1 MKKWLSRHARNALA
15 SLGQL
20 SRQPGATALTVV
32 VIGIALALPAS
43 LLMLVQGV
51 QGLAGNWQEV
61 RDFSVYLKPG
71 TTLDTARELAAEL
84 EHRAGIEQAHLVSAD
99 EALADFRADPVFG
112 EALAQL
118 ESNPL
123 PHTLVV
129 RPAAATTPEQLG
141 AIREEF
147 AKRPEVELVQIDT
160 QWLSRLSA
168 MLEVARRT
176 VGFAAILLIA
186 AVIVIVGNTIR
197 LDIQNRRQEIEVSK
211 LLGAEDAFVRR
222 PFLYLGFWYGTL
234 GGAVA
239 LLILVIG
246 LALLTGPVDRLLALY
261 GGSLDSAHLPLGVVL
276 LVFGAGVA
284 AGCAGA
290 WTAVAKHLSAIEP
303 RI

>member
-1 MKKWLSRHARNALA
+1 MTTQLTMHVRNALA
-15 SLGQL
+15 ALGQL
-20 SRQPGATALTVV
+20 SRQPVATAMTVI

-43 LLMLVQGV
+43 LLVLVQGV
-51 QGLAGNWQEV
+51 QGLAGSWQDV

-71 TTLDTARELAAEL
+71 TTLAAAGDLARDLESRSEIEAVRIITAK
-84 EHRAGIEQAHLVSAD
+84 
-99 EALADFRADPVFG
+99 EALADLRANPVFG
-112 EALAQL
+112 EALALL
-118 ESNPL
+118 ENNPL

-129 RPAAATTPEQLG
+129 RPRAQATTGQLD

-147 AKRPEVELVQIDT
+147 AQHPAVDLIQIDT
-160 QWLSRLSA
+160 QWLARLSA

-176 VGFAAILLIA
+176 VGFTALLLIV

-234 GGAVA
+234 GGLVA
-239 LLILVIG
+239 LLILGIG
-246 LALLTGPVDRLLALY
+246 LALLAPPIGRLLTLY
-261 GGSLDSAHLPLGVVL
+261 GRSLDAIPLSPAVIL
-276 LVFGAGVA
+276 LVFVTGVGAG
-284 AGCAGA
+284 CTGA
-290 WTAVAKHLSAIEP
+290 WTAVARHLSAIEP

>member
-1 MKKWLSRHARNALA
+1 MNARLTMHVRNALA
-15 SLGQL
+15 ALGQL
-20 SRQPGATALTVV
+20 SRQPVATAMTVM

-43 LLMLVQGV
+43 LLVLVQGV
-51 QGLAGNWQEV
+51 QGLAGNWQDV

-71 TTLDTARELAAEL
+71 TTLAAARELAGDLESRAE
-84 EHRAGIEQAHLVSAD
+84 IETVRIIAAE
-99 EALADFRADPVFG
+99 EALTDLRANPVFG

-118 ESNPL
+118 ENNPL

-129 RPAAATTPEQLG
+129 RPREEVTSGQLG

-147 AKRPEVELVQIDT
+147 AQHSAVDLIQIDT

-168 MLEVARRT
+168 MIEVARRT
-176 VGFAAILLIA
+176 VGFAAILLIV

-234 GGAVA
+234 GGLVA
-239 LLILVIG
+239 LVILVIG
-246 LALLTGPVDRLLALY
+246 LALLAPPISRLLTLY
-261 GGSLDSAHLPLGVVL
+261 GSSLDAVPLSPLVIL
-276 LVFGAGVA
+276 LVFATGVG

-290 WTAVAKHLSAIEP
+290 WTAVARHLAAIEP